1 MKFLAGSVVFFA
13 LSFAAVPPAPPAKT
27 FLDKLPL
34 RFEPSRTGG
43 GYEARGNRFSLRL
56 QAAENLL
63 EWSGGGKTARVRT
76 RVLRGNRFASIA
88 AEDRLP
94 GAANYFVG
102 APAMW
107 RTDVTGFS
115 RVRSK
120 GIYDGIDL
128 VFHGEQGRLE
138 YDFVVAPHAD
148 PGLIRL
154 ELSGQRSLRIS
165 TDGDLIITTSAGEI
179 SWKRP
184 EVYQV
189 TGGQEKAGVRQ
200 AVAGRFV
207 IEGKRVV
214 RFEIGSYDRNRTLV
228 VDPTLTYA
236 TFIGVG
242 GKTAARAIGMDA
254 AGNVYVAGI
263 TSATELNTVSAF
275 QPNFGGLTAGNYLIG
290 DGFVAKFSPTGT
302 LLYLTYIG
310 GSQDEGV
317 SAIAVDA
324 AGNAYLTGGT
334 TSLDFP
340 IVSAYQPVFGG
351 TVATGNAIRTGDAF
365 VAKLNPSGNKLI
377 YSTYLGGSGDDIGF
391 AIAIDAAGDAYVTGA
406 TSSFNFPLT
415 PTGGEYQNHLEGSG
429 GEPLKTC
436 LICTLP
442 FWDPGDAFVAK
453 LDPTGSHL
461 LFSTYL
467 GGALDDVAQAI
478 AVDASNNVYVAGC
491 TISST
496 YPTTPGALQTRY
508 GGSDPQNVQQNLGDG
523 FITKLN
529 STGSALIYSTFL
541 GGSGDD
547 CVSAIAV
554 DAAGDVYMTGSTDSS
569 NMPVSQGAFQPS
581 FAGYKIAPPNVQQ
594 NFGDAFVAELNPSGT
609 ALVYFSYLGG
619 SRNDLGAA
627 IAIDGSGDAYVV
639 GFSDSTD
646 FPVSASPYQAKFAGD
661 NKHYAMN
668 PQGDGFLT
676 VVGPGATGVIYSTYL
691 GGTAD
696 DGLAGVVLDGKGGV
710 YLAGGTGSLNIPTTS
725 NAYQTTYGPK
735 QGGDA
740 YYAVFSGFSL
750 APPVITKVANAEGE
764 IATISGNTWVE
775 VKGTGLAPD
784 SRVWQSSDFAA
795 FNNQLPTTLDTVS
808 VTFNN
813 EKAFVYYISQT
824 QINVLTPPD
833 LAAGTA
839 TVQVTYNNV
848 PSPPFAVP
856 VQTYSPAFFALN
868 GGPYVVATH
877 LDGSLCTE
885 PISGVCLVAPAALY
899 PGYSVPANPGETII
913 IYADGFGPVN
923 PPVVSGSLTQSGTL
937 PVTPSIRIDGTLVQ
951 PNPVSFAGL
960 ISPGLFQ
967 FNVTLPTNLSAGD
980 HMIQATNSQGFT
992 TQPGTLITV
1001 Q

>member
-1 MKFLAGSVVFFA
+1 VRFLIGCAVFFA
-13 LSFAAVPPAPPAKT
+13 VSFAAVPPAAPAKA

-34 RFEPSRTGG
+34 RFEPSRTGA
-43 GYEARGNRFSLRL
+43 GYEARGNHFSLHL
-56 QAAENLL
+56 QPAENLL
-63 EWSGGGKTARVRT
+63 EWSDGGKTARVRT
-76 RVLRGNRFASIA
+76 RVVRGNRSASIA
-88 AEDRLP
+88 AEERLP
-94 GAANYFVG
+94 GSANYFVG
-102 APAMW
+102 GPAMW

-128 VFHGEQGRLE
+128 VFHGEHGRLE

-148 PGLIRL
+148 PGVIRL

-165 TDGDLIITTSAGEI
+165 TEGDLIIATSAGEI
-179 SWKRP
+179 RWKTP

-189 TGGQEKAGVRQ
+189 AGGQDGAGVRQ
-200 AVAGRFV
+200 PVAGRFV
-207 IEGKRVV
+207 IEGRRVV
-214 RFEIGSYDRNRTLV
+214 RFEIGSYDRNRTLT

-236 TFIGVG
+236 TFLGVG
-242 GKTAARAIGMDA
+242 GKTAARAIGMDGS
-254 AGNVYVAGI
+254 GNVYIAGI
-263 TSATELNTVSAF
+263 TSSTELSTVSAF
-275 QPNFGGLTAGNYLIG
+275 QPNFAGLTAGNYLVG
-290 DGFVAKFSPTGT
+290 DGFVAKFSPAGA

-334 TSLDFP
+334 TSPDFP
-340 IVSAYQPVFGG
+340 IVGGYQTHFGG
-351 TVATGNAIRTGDAF
+351 TVATGNSIRTGDAF

-377 YSTYLGGSGDDIGF
+377 YSTYLGGSGDDIAF
-391 AIAIDAAGDAYVTGA
+391 AIAIDSAGDAYVAGA

-415 PTGGEYQNHLEGSG
+415 PAGGEYQNHFKGGG

-453 LDPTGSHL
+453 LDPTGSQL

-478 AVDASNNVYVAGC
+478 AVDASSNVYVAGC

-496 YPTTPGALQTRY
+496 YPTTPGALQTHF

-541 GGSGDD
+541 GGTGDD
-547 CVSAIAV
+547 CVSAIAL
-554 DAAGDVYMTGSTDSS
+554 DASGDVYVTGSTDSS
-569 NMPVSQGAFQPS
+569 NMPVTPGAFQPS
-581 FAGYKIAPPNVQQ
+581 FAGYKIAPANVSQ
-594 NFGDAFVAELNPSGT
+594 NFGDAFVAELNPAGT

-627 IAIDGSGDAYVV
+627 IAVDGSGDAYVV

-646 FPVSASPYQAKFAGD
+646 FPVSASPYQAKMAGD

-676 VVGPGATGVIYSTYL
+676 VVGPGGSAVLYSTYL
-691 GGTAD
+691 GGSAD

-740 YYAVFSGFSL
+740 YYAAFSGFSL
-750 APPVITKVANAEGE
+750 APPAITKVANAEGE
-764 IATISGNTWVE
+764 VATISGNTWVE
-775 VKGTGLAPD
+775 VKGSGLAGGT
-784 SRVWQSSDFAA
+784 RVWAASDFAA
-795 FNNQLPTTLDTVS
+795 FNNQLPTALDGVS

-813 EKAFVYYISQT
+813 EKAFVYYISAT

-839 TVQVTYNNV
+839 TVQVTFNNV
-848 PSPPFAVP
+848 PSAPFTVTA
-856 VQTYSPAFFALN
+856 QTYSPAFFELN
-868 GGPYVVATH
+868 PYVVATH
-877 LDGSLCTE
+877 LDGSLCTA
-885 PISGVCLVAPAALY
+885 PIAGVCLVGPATLY
-899 PGYSVPANPGETII
+899 PGYSVPANPGETIV
-913 IYADGFGPVN
+913 IYADGFGPVS
-923 PPVVSGSLTQSGTL
+923 PAVVSGSLSQSGML
-937 PVTPSIRIDGTLVQ
+937 PVTPSIRIDGVLIQ
-951 PNPVSFAGL
+951 PNPIGFAGL

-967 FNVTLPTNLSAGD
+967 FNVTLPTNLTAGD